1 MWEQL
6 MKNQVLV
13 SSVTGWVVAQLLK
26 TIIDCMLNKSFSPER
41 LVGSG
46 GMPSSHSS
54 TVCALV
60 VSSGLCFGVSSFEFA
75 VSFIL
80 AAIVMYD
87 ATGVRRETG
96 KQAKLLNMIMEQ
108 DIFKLN
114 MEQFQEKGEEVK
126 NISMISF
133 SHDTLVLRKDVT
145 DSIAISETIKKYQND
160 NPYNYYMVLEDGYLI
175 VYKQDKT
182 TVFLETGIRED
193 ELDETDRAQL
203 LQGVGVKNISE
214 LYRYLEGY
222 TS

>member
-1 MWEQL
+1 
-6 MKNQVLV
+6 MKNKLV
-13 SSVTGWVVAQLLK
+13 KQTAIVVV
-26 TIIDCMLNKSFSPER
+26 M
-41 LVGSG
+41 
-46 GMPSSHSS
+46 
-54 TVCALV
+54 
-60 VSSGLCFGVSSFEFA
+60 GLCLVFLFYAGYRYGGSLDNDE
-75 VSFIL
+75 IITL
-80 AAIVMYD
+80 ADGTSYMRGETKEELIDHDTEYVMESHNLD
-87 ATGVRRETG
+87 DDKIT
-96 KQAKLLNMIMEQ
+96 AKTENVPVELIGLSKKEVI
-108 DIFKLN
+108 DYITSH

-160 NPYNYYMVLEDGYLI
+160 NPYNYYMVLEDGYLT

>member
-1 MWEQL
+1 
-6 MKNQVLV
+6 
-13 SSVTGWVVAQLLK
+13 
-26 TIIDCMLNKSFSPER
+26 
-41 LVGSG
+41 
-46 GMPSSHSS
+46 
-54 TVCALV
+54 
-60 VSSGLCFGVSSFEFA
+60 
-75 VSFIL
+75 
-80 AAIVMYD
+80 
-87 ATGVRRETG
+87 
-96 KQAKLLNMIMEQ
+96 
-108 DIFKLN
+108 

>member
-1 MWEQL
+1 

-13 SSVTGWVVAQLLK
+13 SSVTGWVVAQFLK

-114 MEQFQEKGEEVK
+114 MEQFQEKLKEFVGHTPLQVFAGA
-126 NISMISF
+126 ILGVILAL
-133 SHDTLVLRKDVT
+133 LVNLM
-145 DSIAISETIKKYQND
+145 Y
-160 NPYNYYMVLEDGYLI
+160 
-175 VYKQDKT
+175 
-182 TVFLETGIRED
+182 
-193 ELDETDRAQL
+193 
-203 LQGVGVKNISE
+203 
-214 LYRYLEGY
+214 
-222 TS
+222 

>member
-1 MWEQL
+1 
-6 MKNQVLV
+6 MKNKLV
-13 SSVTGWVVAQLLK
+13 KQTAIVVV
-26 TIIDCMLNKSFSPER
+26 M
-41 LVGSG
+41 
-46 GMPSSHSS
+46 
-54 TVCALV
+54 
-60 VSSGLCFGVSSFEFA
+60 GLCLVFLFYAGYRYGGSLDNDE
-75 VSFIL
+75 IITL
-80 AAIVMYD
+80 ADGTSYMQ
-87 ATGVRRETG
+87 GET
-96 KQAKLLNMIMEQ
+96 KEELIDHDTEYVLESHNLDDDKITAKTENVPVELIGLSKKEVI
-108 DIFKLN
+108 DYITSH

-145 DSIAISETIKKYQND
+145 DSIAISATIKKYQND

-182 TVFLETGIRED
+182 TVFLETGICED